1 MLEIINNNWF
11 IGIVGGSISGF
22 LVWFIT
28 NYLFKSKQTQA
39 YVQKVLSVNR
49 ELIYSLRS
57 GISQKDLPNLE
68 VLAALRSATSRK
80 YSVDINDIYTN
91 KELAEELIKE
101 VMDSSFI
108 PVESKASFCALLSPL
123 IKEELPKELKEQ
135 LLEDKKIRL
144 DYKNDLIHTMSLTLS
159 ILVAVF
165 TFLATV
171 TQTMPN
177 LSYIAN
183 DKFLIGIIIP
193 TLTALL
199 ATTVAIF
206 SVRISRAKMKKRDD
220 ISNDLMGNSYG
231 INKTITSDSRDIE
244 KNQPSNKKIDNTVD
258 RIS

>member
-11 IGIVGGSISGF
+11 IGIVGGSISGL

-39 YVQKVLSVNR
+39 YIQKVLSVNR

-123 IKEELPKELKEQ
+123 IKEELPKEQ

-183 DKFLIGIIIP
+183 DRFLIGIIIP
-193 TLTALL
+193 TLTAIL

-206 SVRISRAKMKKRDD
+206 SVRISRAKLKKRDH
-220 ISNDLMGNSYG
+220 INNDLMGS

-244 KNQPSNKKIDNTVD
+244 KNQLNNKKIDNTVD
-258 RIS
+258 RIN